1 MPSFNTSKSFVTS
14 PEMILKQPLSQKTDI
29 WRLAAIAYLL
39 ATGKDESSLSDKDHT
54 LSGEEIRQISS
65 TEGSVRDRESLVYEM
80 LCRKQFEFDNQNV
93 SDRFREFIE
102 ACVRENSSIDELMEL
117 PIMTEAAEK
126 QKAW

>member
-1 MPSFNTSKSFVTS
+1 M
-14 PEMILKQPLSQKTDI
+14 
-29 WRLAAIAYLL
+29 L

-54 LSGEEIRQISS
+54 LSGEEIRQISG
-65 TEGSVRDRESLVYEM
+65 TEGSARDRESLVYEM
-80 LCRKQFEFDNQNV
+80 LCKKQFEFDNQNV

-102 ACVRENSSIDELMEL
+102 TCVRENSSIDELMEL